1 MFGYLKTLR
10 KEETL
15 RVMRDEPSH
24 PEFAVIRVQLVRE
37 SCEPKRSVGSP
48 GEAAKIAEHFLGLCD
63 REQLIVLMLTAK
75 NQLIGVHVASVGNLT
90 SAIVCPREVFKAAIL
105 ANACSIIVAHNHPS
119 GDPDPSAED
128 YEVTRTLKAA
138 GKLLG
143 IPLEDHIVIGDP
155 GRYVSFRDLRE
166 LP

>member
-1 MFGYLKTLR
+1 
-10 KEETL
+10 
-15 RVMRDEPSH
+15 MRDDLSQ
-24 PEFAVIRVQLVRE
+24 PEFPVIRVQLVRE
-37 SCEPKRSVGSP
+37 SSERRESISGPAN
-48 GEAAKIAEHFLGLCD
+48 AANVAEHFLGLCD

-75 NQLIGVHVASVGNLT
+75 NDLIGVHVASIGNLT

-119 GDPDPSAED
+119 GDPEPSMED

-143 IPLEDHIVIGDP
+143 IPLEDHIVIGSP

>member
-1 MFGYLKTLR
+1 
-10 KEETL
+10 
-15 RVMRDEPSH
+15 MRDELSH
-24 PEFAVIRVQLVRE
+24 PEFPVIRVQLVRE
-37 SCEPKRSVGSP
+37 TGQPERSVSSP
-48 GEAAKIAEHFLGLCD
+48 GEAAKIAEHFLGLSD

-75 NQLIGVHVASVGNLT
+75 NELIGVHVASVGNLT
-90 SAIVCPREVFKAAIL
+90 SAIVCPRVVFKAAIL

-119 GDPDPSAED
+119 GDPEPSPED
-128 YEVTRTLKAA
+128 YGVTRTLKAA

>member
-1 MFGYLKTLR
+1 
-10 KEETL
+10 
-15 RVMRDEPSH
+15 MRDDPSQ
-24 PEFAVIRVQLVRE
+24 PEFPLIRVQLVRE
-37 SCEPKRSVGSP
+37 SSERRESISGPAK
-48 GEAAKIAEHFLGLCD
+48 AAEVAEHFLGLCD

-75 NQLIGVHVASVGNLT
+75 NELIGVHVASIGNLT

-119 GDPDPSAED
+119 GDPDPSPED

-143 IPLEDHIVIGDP
+143 VSLEDHIVIGSP
-155 GRYVSFRDLRE
+155 GRYVSFRDLGE

>member
-1 MFGYLKTLR
+1 
-10 KEETL
+10 
-15 RVMRDEPSH
+15 MRDDLSQ
-24 PEFAVIRVQLVRE
+24 PEFPVIRVQLVRE
-37 SCEPKRSVGSP
+37 SSERRESISGPA
-48 GEAAKIAEHFLGLCD
+48 EAAKVAEHFLGLCD

-75 NQLIGVHVASVGNLT
+75 NDLIGVHVASIGNLT

-119 GDPDPSAED
+119 GDPEPSPED
-128 YEVTRTLKAA
+128 YEVTKTLSAA

-143 IPLEDHIVIGDP
+143 IPLEDHIVIGSP

>member
-1 MFGYLKTLR
+1 
-10 KEETL
+10 
-15 RVMRDEPSH
+15 MRDDLSQ
-24 PEFAVIRVQLVRE
+24 PEFAVVRVQLVRE
-37 SCEPKRSVGSP
+37 SSEQRESISGPTK
-48 GEAAKIAEHFLGLCD
+48 AAKVAEHFLGLCD

-75 NQLIGVHVASVGNLT
+75 NDLIGVHVASIGNLT

-119 GDPDPSAED
+119 GDPEPSTED
-128 YEVTRTLKAA
+128 YEVTRTLKTA

-143 IPLEDHIVIGDP
+143 IPLEDHIVIGKP